1 MIRAAAVVAAA
12 LTFTIP
18 AARAQNATPDS
29 ENGRYTFNQTADGL
43 LRLDG
48 RTGQVS
54 ICSKRAVGWACQTI
68 PDERAA
74 LESEIVRLQGE
85 NVALKKE
92 LIARG
97 IALPS
102 GIKTPDRS
110 AGKSD
115 ELVLQLPSDADLDR
129 VMTFFEKVWRRFV
142 DMVQGMQK
150 DMDKKG

>member
-1 MIRAAAVVAAA
+1 LISI
-12 LTFTIP
+12 IP
-18 AARAQNATPDS
+18 AAQAQSATPDS
-29 ENGRYTFNQTADGL
+29 ENGRYTFNQSADGL

-54 ICSKRAVGWACQTI
+54 LCSKRTVGWACQTI

-74 LESEIVRLQGE
+74 LETEIGRLQGE
-85 NVALKKE
+85 NATLKRE

-97 IALPS
+97 MPLPS
-102 GIKTPDRS
+102 GVKAPERPS
-110 AGKSD
+110 AKSD
-115 ELVLQLPSDADLDR
+115 EPMLQLPSDADLDR

-150 DMDKKG
+150 EPEKKG

>member
-1 MIRAAAVVAAA
+1 MIRAAAMIAAA
-12 LTFTIP
+12 LVLGMP
-18 AARAQNATPDS
+18 AAYAQSATPDS
-29 ENGRYTFNQTADGL
+29 ENGRYTFNQSADGL

-54 ICSKRAVGWACQTI
+54 LCSKRAVGWACQTI

-74 LESEIVRLQGE
+74 LETEIGRLQGE
-85 NVALKKE
+85 NATLKRE

-97 IALPS
+97 MPLP
-102 GIKTPDRS
+102 GGVKAPERP
-110 AGKSD
+110 AAKSD

-150 DMDKKG
+150 ETDKKG